1 MKKFYLNHQEI
12 INYLII
18 GILTTIISLLVKV
31 GLLFSVLNPDNP
43 LEVQIAVIISWIIA
57 VIFAYI
63 TNRVFVFKSKSKE
76 YLKEIISF
84 ITGRIFTLL
93 LDMFIM
99 WFILN
104 YLDLN
109 TKIWT
114 QIASLISLVVVIVLN
129 YVISKIFVF
138 KNK

>member
-31 GLLFSVLNPDNP
+31 GLLLSVLNPDKP
-43 LEVQIAVIISWIIA
+43 IEVQIAVITSWIIA
-57 VIFAYI
+57 VTFAYI

-76 YLKEIISF
+76 YLKEIINF
-84 ITGRIFTLL
+84 VIGRIFTLL

>member
-12 INYLII
+12 VNYLII

-57 VIFAYI
+57 VTFAYI

-76 YLKEIISF
+76 YLKEIINF
-84 ITGRIFTLL
+84 VIGRIFTLL

-104 YLDLN
+104 YLGLN

>member
-12 INYLII
+12 VNYLII

-31 GLLFSVLNPDNP
+31 GLLLSVLNPDKP
-43 LEVQIAVIISWIIA
+43 IEVQIAVITSWIIA
-57 VIFAYI
+57 VTFAYI

-76 YLKEIISF
+76 YLKEIINF
-84 ITGRIFTLL
+84 VIGRIVTLL

-104 YLDLN
+104 YLGLN

>member
-12 INYLII
+12 VNYLII

-31 GLLFSVLNPDNP
+31 GLLLSVLNPDKP
-43 LEVQIAVIISWIIA
+43 IEVQIAVITSWIIA
-57 VIFAYI
+57 VTFAYI
-63 TNRVFVFKSKSKE
+63 TNRVFV
-76 YLKEIISF
+76 
-84 ITGRIFTLL
+84 
-93 LDMFIM
+93 
-99 WFILN
+99 LN
-104 YLDLN
+104 YLGLN